1 MAGLF
6 FILFSY
12 LFIGD
17 IMKILYFLVIGLLL
31 ITFIKMD
38 NNTTNN
44 KHVSLFGV
52 NIVIDPGHGG
62 KDNGTCYD
70 GVLEDE
76 INLSIA
82 TKLMNICIEDGAIS
96 SLTRVDDYDLASQY
110 AKNRKREDLK
120 KRVEFIN
127 SSGADYFVS
136 LHLNSYPSNKSVYG
150 PMVYYKGNDD
160 ISKNMAINVMNSLNE
175 LTKTSKPIHPEDFYL
190 FKHTN
195 APGILVECGFLSNY
209 KEREL
214 LLDDKYQEKIAKTI
228 YKGLD
233 DYITGNKI

>member
-1 MAGLF
+1 MNKLY
-6 FILFSY
+6 IL
-12 LFIGD
+12 I
-17 IMKILYFLVIGLLL
+17 IGLLL
-31 ITFIKMD
+31 ITFFKVD
-38 NNTTNN
+38 TFT
-44 KHVSLFGV
+44 KSVPTSLFGV

-62 KDNGTCYD
+62 KDNGTCYEN
-70 GVLEDE
+70 VLEDE
-76 INLSIA
+76 INLNIA
-82 TKLMNICIEDGAIS
+82 TKLMNICIDDGAIS
-96 SLTRVDDYDLASQY
+96 SLTRVGDYDLSSQY

-127 SSGADYFVS
+127 SSNADYFIS
-136 LHLNSYPSNKSVYG
+136 LHLNSYPNNKNVYG
-150 PMVYYKGNDD
+150 PMVYYKRNDEE
-160 ISKNMAINVMNSLNE
+160 SKNIAVNVMNSLNE

-214 LLDDKYQEKIAKTI
+214 LLDNEYQEKIARTI

-233 DYITGNKI
+233 DYLLGKKI

>member
-1 MAGLF
+1 M
-6 FILFSY
+6 
-12 LFIGD
+12 
-17 IMKILYFLVIGLLL
+17 MKILYFLVIGLLL
-31 ITFIKMD
+31 ITFIKTD
-38 NNTTNN
+38 NETTNN
-44 KHVSLFGV
+44 KQVSLFGV

-62 KDNGTCYD
+62 KDNGTCYEN
-70 GVLEDE
+70 VLEDE

-127 SSGADYFVS
+127 SSGADYFIS
-136 LHLNSYPSNKSVYG
+136 LHLNSYPSNKNVYG
-150 PMVYYKGNDD
+150 PMVYYKRNDD
-160 ISKNMAINVMNSLNE
+160 ISKNMAISVMNSLNE
-175 LTKTSKPIHPEDFYL
+175 LAKTSKPIHPENFYL

-214 LLDDKYQEKIAKTI
+214 LLEDKYQEKIAKTI

-233 DYITGNKI
+233 DYIIGNRI

>member
-1 MAGLF
+1 MNKLY
-6 FILFSY
+6 IL
-12 LFIGD
+12 I
-17 IMKILYFLVIGLLL
+17 IGLLL
-31 ITFIKMD
+31 ITFFKVD
-38 NNTTNN
+38 TFT
-44 KHVSLFGV
+44 KSVPTSLFGV

-62 KDNGTCYD
+62 KDNGTCYEN
-70 GVLEDE
+70 VLEDE
-76 INLSIA
+76 INLNIA
-82 TKLMNICIEDGAIS
+82 TKLMNICIDDGAIS
-96 SLTRVDDYDLASQY
+96 SLIRVGDYDLSSQY

-127 SSGADYFVS
+127 SSNADYFIS
-136 LHLNSYPSNKSVYG
+136 LHLNSYPNNKNVYG
-150 PMVYYKGNDD
+150 PMVYYKRNDEE
-160 ISKNMAINVMNSLNE
+160 SKNIAVNVMNSLNE

-214 LLDDKYQEKIAKTI
+214 LLDNEYQEKIARTI

-233 DYITGNKI
+233 DYLLGKKI